1 MWDESI
7 SKLKELIADDYPAA
21 RILSDPC
28 HLELREWISNEFPVS
43 QLIVKSGQAAELL
56 EKAPGTYVTVMTGL
70 LDQTADVDNMTTCLV
85 EPLRELLASFF
96 GGKLLICGI
105 GNQEQVTDSLGP
117 ETVRRL
123 PLKAMEA
130 LKVKSKFAG
139 MAAVCPGVEW
149 NTNLDTAT
157 VIAGVASSV
166 GADCVLL
173 IDAMACDNCDRLCA
187 TIQLSNT
194 GMSGYNA
201 PKKLD
206 RQTIGVPTVSIGVPT
221 VLRMDAFCQE
231 YTSDTMFTVSHISAV
246 IKTAAYAIAAAVL
259 QAVCPELDGPSAKS
273 LVEHNLI
280 W

>member
-7 SKLKELIADDYPAA
+7 SKLKELIAGNFSAA

-28 HLELREWISNEFPVS
+28 HLELREWISNDVPVS
-43 QLIVKSGQAAELL
+43 QLVVKSEQAAELL
-56 EKAPGTYVTVMTGL
+56 EKVPGTYVTVMTGL
-70 LDQTADVDNMTTCLV
+70 LGAADIDNMTACLV
-85 EPLRELLASFF
+85 EPLRELLAPFF

-105 GNQEQVTDSLGP
+105 GNQEQAADSLGP

-130 LKVKSKFAG
+130 LKVESHFAG

-149 NTNLDTAT
+149 NTNLNTAT
-157 VIAGVASSV
+157 VIAGVAASV

-173 IDAMACDNCDRLCA
+173 IDSMVCDSCNRLCA

-194 GMSGYNA
+194 GMSGHDA
-201 PKKLD
+201 PRKLD
-206 RQTIGVPTVSIGVPT
+206 RHTIGVPTVSIGVPT
-221 VLRMDAFCQE
+221 VLRTDAVCRE
-231 YTSDTMFTVSHISAV
+231 YTSDIMFTVSHISAV